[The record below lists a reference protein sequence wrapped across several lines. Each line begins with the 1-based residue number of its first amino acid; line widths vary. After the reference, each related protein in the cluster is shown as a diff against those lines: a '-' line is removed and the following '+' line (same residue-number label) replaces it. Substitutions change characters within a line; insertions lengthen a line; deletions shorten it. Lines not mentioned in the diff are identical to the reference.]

1 MPGTEKVEEAGS
13 GSDSDDDKKS
23 KHRDKSRGGK
33 KKPLSEYEK
42 KRQKIEECKTSLP
55 VFPFREQL
63 LQAIEEHQVQIHVIL
78 ESISSTSMR
87 AFYSYACEKAAGFS
101 KNNFT
106 KLFRTKF
113 PCASRHLQCASR
125 QLVYAKKSFEFFSP
139 KFCRGLLA
147 LKWIKNY
154 ISTSFFKYSPTL
166 LRYNKL
172 CYYEPPF

>member
-63 LQAIEEHQVQIHVIL
+63 LQAIEEHQVQIHVIR
-78 ESISSTSMR
+78 ESILP
-87 AFYSYACEKAAGFS
+87 
-101 KNNFT
+101 N
-106 KLFRTKF
+106 
-113 PCASRHLQCASR
+113 
-125 QLVYAKKSFEFFSP
+125 FFSSE
-139 KFCRGLLA
+139 KENFSVFC
-147 LKWIKNY
+147 W
-154 ISTSFFKYSPTL
+154 
-166 LRYNKL
+166 
-172 CYYEPPF
+172 